1 MEQSV
6 DNFRQEPITQNP
18 DVSITTEVTLD
29 TAIEDACQALDI
41 LTDILLV
48 EMENTSCIHCAKMH
62 ASSFDERRIAFNAVS
77 ELREANSIDSEGHG

>member
-1 MEQSV
+1 M
-6 DNFRQEPITQNP
+6 
-18 DVSITTEVTLD
+18 DV
-29 TAIEDACQALDI
+29 

-77 ELREANSIDSEGHG
+77 ELREENSIDSEGHG

>member
-18 DVSITTEVTLD
+18 DVSIATEVTLD

-48 EMENTSCIHCAKMH
+48 EMENTSCIHCAKIH
-62 ASSFDERRIAFNAVS
+62 ASTFVRCA
-77 ELREANSIDSEGHG
+77 

>member
-1 MEQSV
+1 M
-6 DNFRQEPITQNP
+6 
-18 DVSITTEVTLD
+18 DV
-29 TAIEDACQALDI
+29 

-48 EMENTSCIHCAKMH
+48 EMENTSCIHCAKMQ